1 MAYVGREPIAGEV
14 IVLDSIESSFNGSL
28 TSFSLTRTINGTQSP
43 FYPKETGQLMVSL
56 GGVIQKPDFTG
67 NEGFKVSYDQIVFA
81 VAPPASTTCFIIA
94 YGNVLDV
101 GGGLQNVNVTAGKG
115 LGGGGTITTVNGG
128 SVTLDIDIAQAND
141 PSSGNVE
148 GDIIFNTTANKLK
161 VYDGS
166 AWKKVGGGAG
176 EELDALSEEIRYYI
190 PTATLSTTG
199 TVQET
204 TTNATDF
211 FTPAS
216 TVTIDNNVVITVAN
230 NNTLTIGEEPPKQQ
244 PLVVRGDGVGIYRP
258 SMNAALTIRSDFTKP
273 NLSGYV
279 TPRIN
284 FQGPRGSTSVAS
296 YSIAVTNPSSGLYG
310 LSGTDRNGS
319 VSGNNVTVTIA
330 AGDTITFNNSVH
342 TNHPLRIRVS
352 NGGADVFTP
361 VATGQGT
368 ATVAW
373 TPDVAGTYYY
383 QCANHPAMIGTI
395 VVLGA
400 AGGAIT
406 QYATIQARGSG
417 LLDPTE
423 VDDGLLE
430 FYTRQ
435 NNNLAKQSTIHRNGD
450 LELHNGGI
458 RFANTVTY
466 NSNTQDT
473 LSRFEEG
480 FWTPYLSDSG
490 VSDSTAGNL
499 NVTYDYASNI
509 GSSGTESR
517 TYGSYTRI
525 GNLVYAVWDM
535 YITGFTTTGS
545 TGNTLRVKGFPF
557 PGASGDFGVTWPR
570 AVIRGSYMFQSIP
583 DRDMISW
590 FDKGY
595 PSLVLTKSDGAS
607 ETSILVSD
615 LYNGSG
621 RMTGW
626 IIYHTND

>member
-56 GGVIQKPDFTG
+56 GGVIQKPDLTG
-67 NEGFKVSYDQIVFA
+67 NEGFKISYDQIVFA
-81 VAPPASTTCFIIA
+81 VAPPASTTCFIIS

-115 LGGGGTITTVNGG
+115 LSGGGTITTTNGG
-128 SVTLDIDIAQAND
+128 TVTLDIDIAQAND

-216 TVTIDNNVVITVAN
+216 TVTIADTTVITVADG
-230 NNTLTIGEEPPKQQ
+230 NTLTIGEEPPKQQ

-352 NGGADVFTP
+352 DAGADVFTP
-361 VATGQGT
+361 AATGQGT

-423 VDDGLLE
+423 VDDGHLE

-435 NNNLAKQSTIHRNGD
+435 NNNLAKQSTLHRNGD

-458 RFANTVTY
+458 RFANTTTY

-480 FWTPYLSDSG
+480 FWTPYLSDS
-490 VSDSTAGNL
+490 SLSLSTVGNL
-499 NVTYDYASNI
+499 NVTYNNVSKIGASW
-509 GSSGTESR
+509 TESR
-517 TYGSYTRI
+517 THGSYTRM
-525 GNLVYAVWDM
+525 GNLVYVMWDM
-535 YITGFTTTGS
+535 YISSYTTSGS
-545 TGNTLRVKGFPF
+545 TSNQLTIKGFPF
-557 PGASGDFGVTWPR
+557 PGGYGDFGTTWNRPVLR
-570 AVIRGSYMFQSIP
+570 ASSMFNNIA
-583 DRDMISW
+583 DGNMIGW
-590 FDKGY
+590 MNKGY
-595 PSLVLTKSDGAS
+595 PSLQLTQSTGAS
-607 ETSILVSD
+607 ETNILVSD
-615 LYNGSG
+615 LNQNG
-621 RMTGW
+621 RLTGW
-626 IIYHTND
+626 LMYHTND

>member
-14 IVLDSIESSFNGSL
+14 IVLDSIESSFNGVL
-28 TSFSLTRTINGTQSP
+28 TSFSLTRTLNGTQTP
-43 FYPKETGQLMVSL
+43 FYPKETGQLLVSL
-56 GGVIQKPDFTG
+56 GGVIQKPDFSG
-67 NEGFKVSYDQIVFA
+67 NEGFKISFDQIVFA
-81 VAPPASTTCFIIA
+81 VAPPTSSTCFIIS
-94 YGNVLDV
+94 YGNILDL

-115 LGGGGTITTVNGG
+115 LGGGGTITQVNNG
-128 SVTLDIDIAQAND
+128 SVTLDLDIAASSD
-141 PSSGNVE
+141 PSSSNVE

-176 EELDALSEEIRYYI
+176 EELDTVSEEIRYYI

-216 TVTIDNNVVITVAN
+216 TITIADTTVITVAN
-230 NNTLTIGEEPPKQQ
+230 GNTLTIGEEPPKQQ
-244 PLVVRGDGVGIYRP
+244 PLVVRSDGVGIYRP
-258 SMNAALTIRSDFTKP
+258 SMSPTLAIRADFTKP

-279 TPRIN
+279 SPVVS
-284 FQGPRGSTSVAS
+284 FQGPRGATSVAS
-296 YSIAVTNPSSGLYG
+296 YSIAVTNPGSGLYA
-310 LSGTDRNGS
+310 LSGTDRNGT
-319 VSGNNVTVTIA
+319 VSGNNVSVTIG

-342 TNHPLRIRVS
+342 SGHPLRIRVS
-352 NGGADVFTP
+352 NGGDDVFTP

-383 QCANHPAMIGTI
+383 QCSNHSNMIGTI
-395 VVLGA
+395 VVLGTV
-400 AGGAIT
+400 GGAT
-406 QYATIQARGSG
+406 TEYAKIRARGSG
-417 LLDPTE
+417 LIDPTAP
-423 VDDGLLE
+423 DDGQLE
-430 FYTRQ
+430 FWTRQ
-435 NNNLAKQSTIHRNGD
+435 NNDPAHQATLHRQGN

-458 RFANTVTY
+458 TFPNVATY
-466 NSNTQDT
+466 NSNSQDT

-480 FWTPYLSDSG
+480 FWTPFLSDTAP
-490 VSDSTAGNL
+490 SDSTAGNL
-499 NVTYDYASNI
+499 TVTYNHLGNI
-509 GSSGTESR
+509 GADDESSR
-517 TYGSYTRI
+517 THGSYTRI

-535 YITGFTTTGS
+535 YITGYTTTGP

-557 PGASGDFGVTWPR
+557 PGGNGDFGMTWPR
-570 AVIRGSYMFQSIP
+570 ALIRGSYMFASIP
-583 DRDMISW
+583 DGDMITW
-590 FDKGY
+590 MDKSY
-595 PSLVLTKSDGAS
+595 PSLVLTRSDGAS

-615 LYNGSG
+615 LLNGAG

-626 IIYHTND
+626 IMYHTND

>member
-28 TSFSLTRTINGTQSP
+28 TSFSLTRTINGTQTP
-43 FYPKETGQLMVSL
+43 FYPKETGQLIVSL
-56 GGVIQKPDFTG
+56 GGVVQKPDSTG

-81 VAPPASTTCFIIA
+81 VAPPASSTCFIIA

-128 SVTLDIDIAQAND
+128 SVTLDIDIAEATD
-141 PSSGNVE
+141 PTSGNVE

-166 AWKKVGGGAG
+166 QWKKVGGGAG

-199 TVQET
+199 TVEET

-230 NNTLTIGEEPPKQQ
+230 NNTLTIGEEPPQQQ
-244 PLVVRGDGVGIYRP
+244 PLTIRSDGVGIYRP

-279 TPRIN
+279 APRIN
-284 FQGPRGSTSVAS
+284 FQGPRGTS
-296 YSIAVTNPSSGLYG
+296 
-310 LSGTDRNGS
+310 
-319 VSGNNVTVTIA
+319 
-330 AGDTITFNNSVH
+330 
-342 TNHPLRIRVS
+342 
-352 NGGADVFTP
+352 
-361 VATGQGT
+361 
-368 ATVAW
+368 
-373 TPDVAGTYYY
+373 
-383 QCANHPAMIGTI
+383 
-395 VVLGA
+395 
-400 AGGAIT
+400 GGAIT

-417 LLDPTE
+417 LVDPTE
-423 VDDGLLE
+423 LDDGHLE

-435 NNNLAKQSTIHRNGD
+435 NNNLEKQSTLHRNGD
-450 LELHNGGI
+450 LELHSGGI
-458 RFANTVTY
+458 RFANTATY

-480 FWTPYLSDSG
+480 FWTPFLSDSG
-490 VSDSTAGNL
+490 ASDSTAGNL
-499 NVTYDYASNI
+499 SVTYNNVDRVGASW
-509 GSSGTESR
+509 TESR
-517 TYGSYTRI
+517 THGSYTRI

-535 YITGFTTTGS
+535 YISDFTTTGS

-557 PGASGDFGVTWPR
+557 PGGYADFGVTWPR
-570 AVIRGSYMFQSIP
+570 AVIRASSMFQNIS
-583 DRDMISW
+583 DANMISW

-595 PSLVLTKSDGAS
+595 PSLVLTQSGGGS
-607 ETSILVSD
+607 ESNISVSD
-615 LYNGSG
+615 LANASG
-621 RMTGW
+621 RLTGW
-626 IIYHTND
+626 IMYHTND

>member
-28 TSFSLTRTINGTQSP
+28 TSFSLTRTINGTQTP
-43 FYPKETGQLMVSL
+43 FYPKETGQLIVSL
-56 GGVIQKPDFTG
+56 GGVVQKPDNTG
-67 NEGFKVSYDQIVFA
+67 NEGFKVNYDQIVFA
-81 VAPPASTTCFIIA
+81 VAPPASSTCFIIA

-525 GNLVYAVWDM
+525 GNLVYAVWDI

-545 TGNTLRVKGFPF
+545 TDHTLRVKGFPF